1 MSEEKVESIKT
12 KDVVNVSDD
21 SKVENITKNEIS
33 KEKEVENKPKRSLSE
48 DATNSKDDED
58 THIDK
63 KQKIEEKPVEKPKFV
78 FGGASSF
85 SQGFKFNKDMIPSNI
100 KKKEEKEAQKDQE
113 KSKETTEKPSP
124 VFGTFGSSTSFGQGF
139 GLLKEIQKKKET
151 TDEEPP
157 NESKSEGESKE
168 IENKPV
174 LKKLETVENGEEN
187 EDIVFN
193 SNTKMYSLTSLKEGW
208 KERGV
213 GPMHLNYNKE
223 ADSYRLVI
231 RQRLTFQV
239 LLNLKIVKGIK
250 IYKGFP
256 GSSNSEKFVR
266 MVVTLDKQVVQYCM
280 KLNSEEVANKLF
292 DKLESLV

>member
-1 MSEEKVESIKT
+1 MSEEKVEASHT
-12 KDVVNVSDD
+12 KDVVTEPKD
-21 SKVENITKNEIS
+21 ETS
-33 KEKEVENKPKRSLSE
+33 KENEVEVKQKRSLSE
-48 DATNSKDDED
+48 DTTDFKDEKDK
-58 THIDK
+58 HADK
-63 KQKIEEKPVEKPKFV
+63 KQKTDEKPKFV

-85 SQGFKFNKDMIPSNI
+85 SQGFKFNKAMIPSKTKNT
-100 KKKEEKEAQKDQE
+100 EDREAPKDQE
-113 KSKETTEKPSP
+113 NLKKPVEKSTPL
-124 VFGTFGSSTSFGQGF
+124 FGTFGSSTSFGQGF
-139 GLLKEIQKKKET
+139 GLLKEIQKNKKT
-151 TDEEPP
+151 TDEEAPS
-157 NESKSEGESKE
+157 ESKSEDDTKDVDD
-168 IENKPV
+168 KPV

-213 GPMHLNYNKE
+213 GPIHLNYNKE
-223 ADSYRLVI
+223 TDSYRLVI

-266 MVVTLDKQVVQYCM
+266 IVVTVDKQVVQYCM
-280 KLNSEEVANKLF
+280 KLNSEEMTNKLF
-292 DKLESLV
+292 DKLETLV